1 MTQRRGDARRSL
13 CECGGGGGARGGG
26 AGHAPHAPHAP
37 HAHASVRDKMKRKR
51 QDAGGGDP
59 AGRVKSPGPDT
70 LASEMAPPPPRNP
83 SPVVSDVASLHV
95 VPTCAAGQ
103 ASAAPEAGALVPAS
117 SPAASK
123 CCNLEHIRSRLRNL
137 PFGRSA
143 LKSLFKLDPS
153 ALHVNHGGCGA
164 TPSFVIAKQK
174 QLLEAMESFPDRWF
188 HQTVP
193 RSVRASAADLATFIG
208 ADPQDVVF
216 VVNATT
222 GINSVIRSL
231 DLQQGDAVL
240 CLDLTYR
247 PVLNT
252 LRFVCTVKQ
261 ELVELVELP
270 LPMPVPDADSIV
282 ALVERALAENA
293 PAVRLAVFDHITS
306 PTALVLPVK
315 RLAQVCRRYNVTVL
329 IDGAHAPGQ
338 LPLDVCEVGA
348 DFYVGTCHKWLFSPK
363 GSAFLWASPDAQDAV
378 KPVVRHT

>member
-1 MTQRRGDARRSL
+1 
-13 CECGGGGGARGGG
+13 
-26 AGHAPHAPHAP
+26 
-37 HAHASVRDKMKRKR
+37 
-51 QDAGGGDP
+51 
-59 AGRVKSPGPDT
+59 
-70 LASEMAPPPPRNP
+70 MAPPPPR
-83 SPVVSDVASLHV
+83 SPTPTGAGLSSDAAASSSC
-95 VPTCAAGQ
+95 PP
-103 ASAAPEAGALVPAS
+103 SAASCPPPLCSTAACKASSS
-117 SPAASK
+117 SPAAGQ
-123 CCNLEHIRSRLRNL
+123 CNLANIRSRLRSL
-137 PFGRSA
+137 PFGRPA
-143 LKSLFKLDPS
+143 LKNLFSLSPA

-164 TPSFVIAKQK
+164 TPRFVVAKQK
-174 QLLEAMESFPDRWF
+174 QLLEAMEAFPDRWF
-188 HQTVP
+188 HSTVP

-270 LPMPVPDADSIV
+270 LPMPLPDADQIV
-282 ALVERALAENA
+282 SMVERALADNA

-306 PTALVLPVK
+306 PTALVLPVA
-315 RLAQVCRRYNVTVL
+315 RLVQVCRRYNVTVL

-338 LPLDVCEVGA
+338 LPLNVREVGA

-378 KPVVRHT
+378 KPVVSDSRTHLFPPPKEKHARTHTHTHHSLSLRVLVTFFPRCFL